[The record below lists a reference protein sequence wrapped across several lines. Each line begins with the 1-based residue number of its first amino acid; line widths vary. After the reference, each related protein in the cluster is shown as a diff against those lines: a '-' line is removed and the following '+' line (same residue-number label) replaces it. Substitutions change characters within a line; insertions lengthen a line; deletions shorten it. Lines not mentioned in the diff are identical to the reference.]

1 MGYLQVFSPF
11 SGDYE
16 VVGARFK
23 PVKNL
28 ALMYLTQ
35 LRQKERVTNK
45 VHT

>member
-11 SGDYE
+11 SGNYE

-28 ALMYLTQ
+28 ALMCLTQ
-35 LRQKERVTNK
+35 FRQKEE
-45 VHT
+45 